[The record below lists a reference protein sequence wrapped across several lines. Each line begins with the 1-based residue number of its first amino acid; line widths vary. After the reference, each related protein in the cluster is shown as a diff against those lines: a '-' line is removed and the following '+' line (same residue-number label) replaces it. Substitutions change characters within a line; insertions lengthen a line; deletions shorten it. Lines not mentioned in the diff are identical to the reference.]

1 MRQRGSEILEAI
13 ASHELRTSITSILGV
28 TELLD
33 AEYIEQNKQE
43 ILIRKEYVDILIRN
57 AKRLER
63 LAEEILDV
71 TKIERGRF
79 AIKMEEN
86 RISQVISNLLSNALK
101 FTKDNGIIAVN
112 AKREGNC
119 VIVIVKDSGEGI
131 DNKIFPRLFSKF
143 ATNSYQG
150 IGLGLFI
157 SKKIIE
163 AHGGKIWAEN
173 NPDGR
178 GGATFAFI
186 LPTINK

>member
-1 MRQRGSEILEAI
+1 VFALFLNNYRAAVVVNKMRQRGSEILEAI

-71 TKIERGRF
+71 TKIERGRLT
-79 AIKMEEN
+79 IKMEDLILNDIIINAIDDTILNKDISIDGDATYRSKEETTRKIWYNLKELIFLNADKN

-101 FTKDNGIIAVN
+101 FTKDMA
-112 AKREGNC
+112 
-119 VIVIVKDSGEGI
+119 S
-131 DNKIFPRLFSKF
+131 
-143 ATNSYQG
+143 
-150 IGLGLFI
+150 
-157 SKKIIE
+157 
-163 AHGGKIWAEN
+163 
-173 NPDGR
+173 
-178 GGATFAFI
+178 
-186 LPTINK
+186 